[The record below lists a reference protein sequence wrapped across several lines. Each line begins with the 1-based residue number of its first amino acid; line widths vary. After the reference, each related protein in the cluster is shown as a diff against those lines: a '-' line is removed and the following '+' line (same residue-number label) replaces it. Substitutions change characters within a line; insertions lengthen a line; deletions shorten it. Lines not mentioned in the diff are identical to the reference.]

1 MNNELPKFDL
11 PVDFVVTDEIPVT
24 LLQKYALFPCKI
36 KACLFVLCTCGEV
49 RATVNL
55 SKQTIHAGDFVT
67 LMPNSFIQIEH
78 ISDDIRLYVVGFSG
92 EFMMHS
98 NYLKVVVNDFY
109 SIIQHPSLPLPP
121 RVARL
126 YEQAYRLMLRVSAVS
141 RVENTPEILSP
152 LLSLCLHTCIRL
164 YKHYLP
170 LWDNEVSRDQEICR
184 EFIVMLMQHY
194 AHEHS
199 VAFYA
204 KSCGVT
210 LPHFCAAVKR
220 ASGHT
225 ALTLINHVL
234 IMNAKERLFTTRKPV
249 KEIAFELGFNTP
261 SHFNRFFREHT
272 GLTPQEYRGK

>member
-164 YKHYLP
+164 
-170 LWDNEVSRDQEICR
+170 
-184 EFIVMLMQHY
+184 
-194 AHEHS
+194 
-199 VAFYA
+199 
-204 KSCGVT
+204 
-210 LPHFCAAVKR
+210 
-220 ASGHT
+220 
-225 ALTLINHVL
+225 
-234 IMNAKERLFTTRKPV
+234 
-249 KEIAFELGFNTP
+249 
-261 SHFNRFFREHT
+261 
-272 GLTPQEYRGK
+272 